1 MPLVAPSNT
10 GLDLAPQGKN
20 KQKSIKMKYIIGEKV
35 NMTQIFNDKGVVTPV
50 TAISILPNTITRVKT
65 VATDGYNAIQVGYGE
80 QKEFR
85 VNKAQLGANAGKAF
99 KAIKEFRLDTAQEA
113 EIGSDIAIDSFVEGD
128 AVIVTAT
135 SKAKGFQGV
144 VKRYNFKGG
153 PRSHGQ
159 KHSEREPGS
168 IGGGPGRAG
177 GRVVKGMRMA
187 GRTGGD
193 TVTVKGLKVVAVDT
207 EAKIIYIS
215 GAVPGRRGT
224 LVSIVS

>member
-1 MPLVAPSNT
+1 MV
-10 GLDLAPQGKN
+10 DLFFQPR
-20 KQKSIKMKYIIGEKV
+20 I
-35 NMTQIFNDKGVVTPV
+35 
-50 TAISILPNTITRVKT
+50 KT
-65 VATDGYNAIQVGYGE
+65 VERDGYSAVQVGYGT
-80 QKEFR
+80 QKESR
-85 VNKAQLGANAGKAF
+85 VNQAQLKANDGKAF
-99 KAIKEFRLDTAQEA
+99 VGMQEFRLDSTEGVT
-113 EIGSDIAIDSFVEGD
+113 IGD
-128 AVIVTAT
+128 AVALDAFAAGDNVIITGT
-135 SKAKGFQGV
+135 SKSKGFQGV
-144 VKRYNFKGG
+144 VKRHGFHGG

-207 EAKIIYIS
+207 DTNMIYIS

-224 LVSIVS
+224 LIRIVSMS